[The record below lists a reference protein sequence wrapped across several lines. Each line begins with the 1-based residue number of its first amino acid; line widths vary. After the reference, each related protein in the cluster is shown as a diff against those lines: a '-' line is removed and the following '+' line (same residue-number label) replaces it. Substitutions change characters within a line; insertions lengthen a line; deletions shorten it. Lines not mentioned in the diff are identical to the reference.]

1 MNASIDGVQFLNDL
15 RRLTKA
21 FGYGEPSF
29 EYMWKLYDFELF
41 VTLYDEFAYPMAYS
55 FTAVLVV
62 ILVITSDITA
72 TLVVA
77 LCVILTDLFVAG
89 LIFYWGLA
97 LNPIVLLQ
105 VILGIGCSVDYSAHI
120 AYAYLVEEIP
130 EELQHKIKTNR

>member
-1 MNASIDGVQFLNDL
+1 
-15 RRLTKA
+15 
-21 FGYGEPSF
+21 
-29 EYMWKLYDFELF
+29 MWKLYDFELF